1 MIAFF
6 VFVCALVAVS
16 GENVQFQSQ
25 KAVKRE
31 SVIPNNL
38 FVGNFTV
45 RLDHFRAQDPRTVTF
60 VSIMQLELVMYI
72 VILFKNLK
80 FVT

>member
-16 GENVQFQSQ
+16 GETVQFQSQ
-25 KAVKRE
+25 KAVTRE
-31 SVIPNNL
+31 SVIPKNL

-45 RLDHFRAQDPRTVTF
+45 RLDHFRAQDPRTATF
-60 VSIMQLELVMYI
+60 VSVTQLVLVWSEY
-72 VILFKNLK
+72 
-80 FVT
+80 